1 MNLHRIRCLLVKEFA
16 QLRRD
21 RKIFGILLITPVIQL
36 IVFGLAATT
45 DLREVSLAV
54 RDHDRS
60 QLSREY
66 VRALESSGYF
76 QTTML
81 GGSDEHDG
89 DLLVAGK
96 AGLVL
101 VIPVDFGKALVAS
114 RPASV
119 QVLVDGS
126 DSNFGVQG
134 LNYLQKATR
143 LFSERLVRVEI
154 ARLRR
159 LRSDLELPTVTV
171 ESRAWYNPDLRSRF
185 YMLPGIMGVLLLV
198 TTMIVTS
205 MALVKEREEGTMEQ
219 LIVTPL
225 RPSEL
230 VAGKLLPFAII
241 GLVEVTLCLPVILGI
256 FRVPL
261 HGNVL
266 YIYVSSALF
275 LMTTLG
281 LGLLISTLVHTQQ
294 QAMLVASF
302 FVMMPFMLL
311 SGFIFPVENM
321 PWGIRWAT
329 YLIPLRYYLT
339 IIRGVFLKA
348 AGPDVLWPHGLFLLA
363 WGGGILALAT
373 RKFHKRLD

>member
-1 MNLHRIRCLLVKEFA
+1 MNLYRIRCLLVKEFN

-54 RDHDRS
+54 RDQDHS
-60 QLSREY
+60 HLSREY
-66 VRALESSGYF
+66 VRALASSGYF
-76 QTTML
+76 QTRML
-81 GGSDEHDG
+81 EGPEKRDG
-89 DLLVAGK
+89 DLLVAGD

-101 VIPVDFGKALVAS
+101 VIPVDFGKTLVAN

-143 LFSERLVRVEI
+143 LFSERLVRVEM
-154 ARLRR
+154 RR
-159 LRSDLELPTVTV
+159 LQQVRGDVELSTVTV

-225 RPSEL
+225 SPGEL

-241 GLVEVTLCLPVILGI
+241 GLVEVTLCLPVIL
-256 FRVPL
+256 FVFDVPL

-281 LGLLISTLVHTQQ
+281 LGLLISTMVHTQQ

-302 FVMMPFMLL
+302 FVMMPFVLL
-311 SGFIFPVENM
+311 SGFIFPVETM
-321 PWGIRWAT
+321 PWGIRWVT
-329 YLIPLRYYLT
+329 YFIPLRYYLA
-339 IIRGVFLKA
+339 IIRGVFLKG
-348 AGPDVLWPHGLFLLA
+348 AGPAVLWPQGLVLLV
-363 WGGGILALAT
+363 WGTGILALAT

>member
-1 MNLHRIRCLLVKEFA
+1 MSLYRIRCLLVKEFN

-54 RDHDRS
+54 RDQDHS
-60 QLSREY
+60 YLSREY
-66 VRALESSGYF
+66 VRSLESSGYF

-154 ARLRR
+154 RR
-159 LRSDLELPTVTV
+159 LQQVRGDHLVVYSGGGDDLIDTLRAAPLPVHLYGMRDGDQVGAVISVSYFRT
-171 ESRAWYNPDLRSRF
+171 A
-185 YMLPGIMGVLLLV
+185 
-198 TTMIVTS
+198 
-205 MALVKEREEGTMEQ
+205 
-219 LIVTPL
+219 L
-225 RPSEL
+225 RPR
-230 VAGKLLPFAII
+230 
-241 GLVEVTLCLPVILGI
+241 EVPEKVLEPVFG
-256 FRVPL
+256 
-261 HGNVL
+261 
-266 YIYVSSALF
+266 
-275 LMTTLG
+275 M
-281 LGLLISTLVHTQQ
+281 
-294 QAMLVASF
+294 
-302 FVMMPFMLL
+302 
-311 SGFIFPVENM
+311 
-321 PWGIRWAT
+321 IRKIEA
-329 YLIPLRYYLT
+329 
-339 IIRGVFLKA
+339 
-348 AGPDVLWPHGLFLLA
+348 
-363 WGGGILALAT
+363 ALA
-373 RKFHKRLD
+373 FMHGGQALPLDSDNLAMGF

>member
-60 QLSREY
+60 HLSREY

-81 GGSDEHDG
+81 AGPEEGDGG
-89 DLLVAGK
+89 LLVSGR

-101 VIPVDFGKALVAS
+101 VIPADFGEALVAS
-114 RPASV
+114 RPAAV

-159 LRSDLELPTVTV
+159 LRGDLDLPTVTV

-225 RPSEL
+225 RPAEL

-241 GLVEVTLCLPVILGI
+241 GLVEVTLCLPVILGV

-302 FVMMPFMLL
+302 FVMMPFVLL

-339 IIRGVFLKA
+339 IIRSVFLKA

-363 WGGGILALAT
+363 WGVGILALAT